1 MKNPIYFA
9 FAVLLLAFSA
19 EAQTVPANPL
29 VPKKSGGTSSRNLGG
44 GGDLGT
50 STGAKID
57 SSKKTVVIQY
67 VTVTPLQDWTNV
79 DGKTVKA
86 RILAFSAP
94 PSGEDGPIEVIRE
107 GKIRML
113 ILGKSKP
120 VDYPLAQLTR
130 NHRDE
135 IEQIAKAAAKG
146 PPKSAGA
153 KGKE

>member
-1 MKNPIYFA
+1 MKNLICFA
-9 FAVLLLAFSA
+9 FTVLLFVLSA

-44 GGDLGT
+44 GSDLGT
-50 STGAKID
+50 STGVNID

-94 PSGEDGPIEVIRE
+94 PAGEDGPIEVIRE

-113 ILGKSKP
+113 IPGNSKP

-146 PPKSAGA
+146 PPKPAGE
-153 KGKE
+153 KKKE

>member
-1 MKNPIYFA
+1 MNNLICFA
-9 FAVLLLAFSA
+9 LAVLLFVLSA

-44 GGDLGT
+44 GSDLRT
-50 STGAKID
+50 STGVNID

-94 PSGEDGPIEVIRE
+94 YAGEDGPIEVIRE

-113 ILGKSKP
+113 IPGNSKP

-135 IEQIAKAAAKG
+135 IEQIARAAAKG
-146 PPKSAGA
+146 PPKPAGE
-153 KGKE
+153 KKKE

>member
-1 MKNPIYFA
+1 MKNLICFA
-9 FAVLLLAFSA
+9 FTVLLFVLSA
-19 EAQTVPANPL
+19 EAQTVPPNPL
-29 VPKKSGGTSSRNLGG
+29 VPKKSGETSSRNLGG

-50 STGAKID
+50 STGANID

-94 PSGEDGPIEVIRE
+94 PAGKDGPIEVIRE

-113 ILGKSKP
+113 IPGNSKP

-146 PPKSAGA
+146 PPKPAGE
-153 KGKE
+153 KNKE

>member
-1 MKNPIYFA
+1 VNNLICFA
-9 FAVLLLAFSA
+9 LAVLLFVLSA

-44 GGDLGT
+44 GSDLRT
-50 STGAKID
+50 STGVNID

-94 PSGEDGPIEVIRE
+94 YAGEDGPIEVIRE

-113 ILGKSKP
+113 IPGNSKP

-135 IEQIAKAAAKG
+135 IEQIARAAAKG
-146 PPKSAGA
+146 PPKPAGE
-153 KGKE
+153 KKKE